1 MRLAHIL
8 TYVALST
15 ACGRSGSRL
24 TDSARTA
31 AADKVPFLAIGPVD
45 SIVLQRTRCYG
56 ACPPYH
62 LRLSR
67 TGAIQFVSLA
77 RVDSG
82 RIEAA
87 QIPEETV
94 KELLNA
100 VQDVDFLAL
109 PDHIVPD
116 SAMCGPWVTDNP
128 SATVTLYT
136 VRGAPKSVRDYLGC
150 RWAPAPL
157 RRLEEAI
164 DSVSAVDRWLFVG
177 DFTLRTVDGRPP
189 PATVQLQRGRPVRL
203 RSYVLY
209 LNPSGNWTENFMF
222 RSAGA
227 AEETD
232 SSVEGKYTSH
242 GRTLVLLDSMT
253 SGPARTATLSR
264 NADTIR
270 FVQPFANGARHRFVL
285 TR

>member
-1 MRLAHIL
+1 MDTDNPLLRTTQMRLAHIL
-8 TYVALST
+8 AYVALFT

-56 ACPPYH
+56 ACPPYR

-100 VQDVDFLAL
+100 VQDVD
-109 PDHIVPD
+109 VV
-116 SAMCGPWVTDNP
+116 SAMK
-128 SATVTLYT
+128 SA
-136 VRGAPKSVRDYLGC
+136 
-150 RWAPAPL
+150 
-157 RRLEEAI
+157 
-164 DSVSAVDRWLFVG
+164 
-177 DFTLRTVDGRPP
+177 
-189 PATVQLQRGRPVRL
+189 L
-203 RSYVLY
+203 RSDSRQACGSL
-209 LNPSGNWTENFMF
+209 G
-222 RSAGA
+222 GA
-227 AEETD
+227 ARREASLWFVCVLELPSQVRRRKGDVEE
-232 SSVEGKYTSH
+232 EIE
-242 GRTLVLLDSMT
+242 LIAAL
-253 SGPARTATLSR
+253 ARRDLEPVAGTAAS
-264 NADTIR
+264 AH
-270 FVQPFANGARHRFVL
+270 VQCLEPDAPQAYRA
-285 TR
+285 